1 MRDGGK
7 SAEHDNGV
15 LYPSTYPAYM
25 RPPLNQNSYLA
36 CTFSW
41 KFQSL
46 KFSKPAGMMIIIEL

>member
-1 MRDGGK
+1 MKIQMRDGGK

-36 CTFSW
+36 CTFS
-41 KFQSL
+41 
-46 KFSKPAGMMIIIEL
+46 